1 MFVAMN
7 RITCSSDYIDK
18 FEHMFKTRAGEVD
31 KMPGFISVKILRP
44 LKQDQPYIIM
54 SFWDQKSQFED
65 WMKHEA
71 FNLGHKRGF
80 DDIAKAKA
88 EGKESP
94 LKSTMELYEVFAE

>member
-7 RITCSSDYIDK
+7 RISCTPDYIEK

-31 KMPGFISVKILRP
+31 KMPGFHWVKILRP
-44 LKQDQPYIIM
+44 LKEDQPYVIM
-54 SFWDQKSQFED
+54 SYWDEKSQFED

-71 FNLGHKRGF
+71 FKLGHKRGF
-80 DDIAKAKA
+80 DDIAAAKA
-88 EGKESP
+88 EGKEPP